1 MPASIVIMELGIFT
15 IQSRL
20 NNVDRWRGLIYNK
33 QNLVKSQPL
42 EGKILFRRFTLIYKV
57 NEYCPKRNVP

>member
-1 MPASIVIMELGIFT
+1 MPASIVVMELGIFT

-20 NNVDRWRGLIYNK
+20 NNVDRWRELIYNK

-42 EGKILFRRFTLIYKV
+42 EGRILLRRLTPPYKV
-57 NEYCPKRNVP
+57 K